1 MAGAV
6 DGSNEN
12 ILSDDDEPGTHGQQ
26 STGVMAT
33 LGGMV
38 GRKPAP
44 VVGATALRGGYGGDG
59 SIPPM
64 HEKSEWLKSQT
75 RSRRRN
81 RWLVGGLIMLLFLGM
96 ITGIVL
102 GVVLSRKQDKHSTL
116 SAVDDVKKH
125 GILNKDSDEIKKL
138 MNNPELHKVFHGIDY
153 TPLNAEYPDCLSNP
167 PTQNNITR
175 DLAVMSQLTSK
186 LRLYGTD
193 CNQTQM
199 VLHAIDALEIDMKV
213 WLGVWLD
220 TNQTTNARQVA
231 QLYELLD
238 DEQHIPKYEGIAVG
252 NEVLFRGDLS
262 ESALLDVVADVKA
275 NVTSRSLKIPVGT
288 SDLGSAWTTAM
299 ASKVDLLL
307 ANIHP
312 FFAGVTVDD
321 AASWTWQYFQATDV
335 SKANA
340 TGTANK
346 PRAIISEVGWP
357 SGGGTLEGSVAGIDE
372 MNQFMSDFV
381 CTSNANNTEYF
392 WFEAFDEPWKQQFN
406 TPGKAWEDK
415 WGLLDMNRDLKAGV
429 KIPDCKS

>member
-153 TPLNAEYPDCLSNP
+153 TPLNAEYPDC
-167 PTQNNITR
+167 
-175 DLAVMSQLTSK
+175 
-186 LRLYGTD
+186 
-193 CNQTQM
+193 
-199 VLHAIDALEIDMKV
+199 AIPYPYRE
-213 WLGVWLD
+213 
-220 TNQTTNARQVA
+220 
-231 QLYELLD
+231 
-238 DEQHIPKYEGIAVG
+238 
-252 NEVLFRGDLS
+252 
-262 ESALLDVVADVKA
+262 
-275 NVTSRSLKIPVGT
+275 
-288 SDLGSAWTTAM
+288 
-299 ASKVDLLL
+299 
-307 ANIHP
+307 
-312 FFAGVTVDD
+312 
-321 AASWTWQYFQATDV
+321 
-335 SKANA
+335 
-340 TGTANK
+340 
-346 PRAIISEVGWP
+346 
-357 SGGGTLEGSVAGIDE
+357 
-372 MNQFMSDFV
+372 
-381 CTSNANNTEYF
+381 
-392 WFEAFDEPWKQQFN
+392 
-406 TPGKAWEDK
+406 
-415 WGLLDMNRDLKAGV
+415 
-429 KIPDCKS
+429 